1 MRTGKTTIGNRVLAL
16 LLSIVMVLSWIPANA
31 VAAVMYS
38 NGTLEALTTGA
49 TPAGDATNPKLVYD
63 AVELEWVDVDLSQGR
78 TKAGWYI
85 GMRVH
90 APAEMT
96 KETDFIDGEKQV
108 AFQTQGRNGWSDSAN
123 FWENQNSDKGAA
135 ETARYIDLW
144 YYLDEER
151 VHAAKVK
158 GELTFG
164 FKADWNM
171 DGTFDQVFSMEIDP
185 DSVILKKDGSQ
196 VFPAA
201 NSAVVSILNSDGSIN
216 SDGTISGNGTDYVKV
231 TPGSTVY
238 EWVAAEGIRPS
249 DGWWAGIRVDVPQ
262 NASVDAKF
270 KVGSTEYQVKDETE
284 TDADDKEF
292 VPVWKSLSKLANGQD
307 LSATKIEFDWDGNG
321 IYEQMVEFTVNPAN
335 VTLMKDGENIYP
347 GPEMVTVTVN
357 KTGNGTVKVDGVEV
371 SGSSVEVEKDKAVAI
386 EVIADNG
393 SYIKTLTV
401 DGTAKTVAKGESYNE
416 NVAFD
421 AAASIDV
428 TFMEEYKV
436 EVSANAGGTVKLDG
450 AEVATKTVDIGTK
463 VALNVA
469 ATEGYQIKSVNIGGV
484 AQTISDVESFSAEI
498 TVDADVAVS
507 VVFVKVYKITVSYGE
522 NGSIKVDG
530 NDVLTGGTVVVE
542 EGTNTATLVATP
554 AEGYRVSAVVINDV
568 PQNFDEHAYVHT
580 QVLEMNKDYVV
591 TVTFAQSVY
600 DVTITPPVNGTVTID
615 DVDGKVNHGDSAEMT
630 VTADGANGYEIG
642 SVTVNGVAVQ
652 VDENGKFTISDI
664 KEAKTIAATFVLKK
678 YDVTVAPTQNGT
690 VTTDAV
696 DGKVEHGS
704 NVVVTIE
711 PAEGYSIG
719 TVKVNGVDINTL
731 TEETDEKA
739 TFTIAAATEAQTIEV
754 TFIATEAAPSTI
766 TDLFNDEDAVR
777 VDGMLY
783 IYKNDGKITFTTDKN
798 GIQIY
803 VEGERFPLGGMTTKT
818 VTIEE
823 TKVITLIQLRYRA
836 EGARQTRW
844 HDVRGFENGAKL
856 SLVVDTTDPT
866 ATIDPADANA
876 NGYYKESFDV
886 SVEFADP
893 DNSRNN
899 IANDYSGVASA
910 KWWIENAGNKTQE
923 GNFNAVDGQG
933 TITVDAALNNS
944 DNVVVF
950 VEVTDK
956 AGNTKTYKS
965 ETLKI
970 NCTAPVLE
978 SVLVAEETKKDEAEA
993 GYYTKRVIK
1002 LTITDRAT
1010 TFNQTAA
1017 TNGIK
1022 ITAKNAAGATLTVSP
1037 SMISWNSTG
1046 NTHVAT
1052 IEFTMDAN
1060 YTWEVSYTNLA
1071 DMEMVAPSTT
1081 TNVTDTYQFA
1091 IDTTAPTGKIT
1102 YAENVWEE
1110 LLDKLTFG
1118 IWSSNSMTVTAEKSD
1133 ITSPTKTVLYYKS
1146 NTAAAMTEDELEA
1159 AFQAGKFVEQ
1169 AYTITADQKF
1179 AVYARIVDYAGN
1191 VTYIGTNGMVFDNTE
1206 SAITITPEAP
1216 NRNGFY
1222 NKDVEVQIAVSEILT
1237 EGADYSGIKTI
1248 DYKVV
1253 KNGDYDHPTQSG
1265 NLYTF
1270 NIQNPTYEQ
1279 LVPTWNGEITVEKGK
1294 NNADDIKVV
1303 VTVVDNAGKVSVKE
1317 SPLSINIDELKA
1329 TISFTDAANKIVG
1342 DRGYFSAENR
1352 VTTITL
1358 TDRGTAFDAA
1368 AATAGISITAKDAAG
1383 NDVVNAYTISS
1394 WNSNGNVHT
1403 ATIIFHE
1410 DANYTWSFSYTNKA
1424 DNELDVSKNLSTG
1437 TSVTP
1442 YVFTVDDTDPVGS
1455 ASINTDVWDELLTVL
1470 TFGLYNKEE
1479 FTVVGDAKDNTSPVK
1494 IQYYKTDKIEPM
1506 TADELDS
1513 VQFVEYAEAYTESH
1527 IQQKSLTINDDER
1540 FVVYLKIT
1548 DYAGNYIYVNSDGA
1562 IVDQTKADIVL
1573 TVDEP
1578 NASGIYNE
1586 DVNIKINVTDAAPY
1600 SGIKTVDYWVVMDGN
1615 TAAPTQSE
1623 NLFTFGIAKPTHSQL
1638 VNAWEDTI
1646 TIKADKNNSCDVVVH
1661 VKVVD
1666 NAGNEYEVTRNLDI
1680 DVTQPTIDVS
1690 YDNDTARNDKYFDA
1704 NREAT
1709 IVITERTHHF
1719 DAEAATAGI
1728 TITAVDAKG
1737 QVVTIDP
1744 ATMITGWD
1752 TKEGATA
1759 DAATHTAKISYT
1771 TDANYTFSIS
1781 YTDKADNDNKP
1792 VNTGTSVAPYEF
1804 AVDKVDPFGTITG
1817 ASEEGR
1823 TTTWKELISNLTFGF
1838 WSGFKITITETHD
1851 DLTSPIESVQY
1862 YKTSDTSAK
1871 TAAELDQV
1879 TTWTKFDGI
1888 AVVPNEQFTVYLK
1901 ITDNAGN
1908 YTYIS
1913 TDGLIV
1919 DNTAPREES
1928 IAPEITVEPV
1938 QPVNGLYN
1946 GDVKVSIVVTDPLT
1960 GDTFAG
1966 LKKVTYRVLNLG
1978 EETQNDVLY
1987 SFDIENP
1994 TREQLLQTWT
2004 GDITVQSALNNSND
2018 VVIEVYAEDNA
2029 GNTSTDKVAIQID
2042 TTAPQIDIKYNNN
2055 TPDSGSYYKANREAT
2070 IKITERNLDTA
2081 KITITITKG
2090 GAAFTDYTISNWV
2103 PTTGTGNLDD
2113 STHEATITFDQDGD
2127 YTFVIMCEDQ
2137 ASWTCGNVANE
2148 TYDKAVVFAEG
2159 TQNATEFTIDKTA
2172 PVVTV
2177 SYNNNSAQND
2187 KYFNATRTATITI
2200 TEHNFPVNK
2209 EGVVDVERVDFDW
2222 TVNGEE
2228 KILDVK
2234 WDFSRI
2240 AEDVYIATIVYED
2253 NGKYTFG
2260 VKVKDL
2266 AGNTSEAADYGDT
2279 VAGTEFVIDTEKEM
2293 ISLEGVEN
2301 GAAYGYGA
2309 EVIPNIKIS
2318 DINLQEYKVTL
2329 VGVQKD
2335 KTIDLTEEVNAL
2347 LSKGTETVTGN
2358 FDIFE
2363 TKQDLDGIYTLTM
2376 TSKDKAGNEDN
2387 MEIIFTVNRFGS
2399 VYVYEQYLV
2408 DLIANGG
2415 SYVYSVDED
2424 LIITEYN
2431 ADKLVTDSL
2440 KIEITVDG
2448 RPLEDVKFDVTPEIN
2463 DTVSVGSSGWYQYKY
2478 TISKDN
2484 FKTDGVYKIS
2494 VSSKDATGNTPENSN
2509 YENMSMSFRV
2519 DSTQAEI
2526 TSIVGLE
2533 EAIINAQ
2540 NVTVKYTV
2548 FDTIGLKSI
2557 KVYVN
2562 GQLVDEITDFS
2573 ADMNNFNGQFVIN
2586 EQSSAQS
2593 VRIVVEDMSGNI
2605 TDTSAEDFSSAYA
2618 FNNSVTVST
2627 NIFVRWYA
2635 NKGLFWGSI
2644 AGIVVLAGGVI
2655 FFITA
2660 KRKKKEEE
2668 EAAK

>member
-1 MRTGKTTIGNRVLAL
+1 M
-16 LLSIVMVLSWIPANA
+16 
-31 VAAVMYS
+31 
-38 NGTLEALTTGA
+38 
-49 TPAGDATNPKLVYD
+49 
-63 AVELEWVDVDLSQGR
+63 
-78 TKAGWYI
+78 
-85 GMRVH
+85 
-90 APAEMT
+90 
-96 KETDFIDGEKQV
+96 
-108 AFQTQGRNGWSDSAN
+108 
-123 FWENQNSDKGAA
+123 
-135 ETARYIDLW
+135 
-144 YYLDEER
+144 
-151 VHAAKVK
+151 
-158 GELTFG
+158 
-164 FKADWNM
+164 
-171 DGTFDQVFSMEIDP
+171 
-185 DSVILKKDGSQ
+185 
-196 VFPAA
+196 
-201 NSAVVSILNSDGSIN
+201 
-216 SDGTISGNGTDYVKV
+216 
-231 TPGSTVY
+231 
-238 EWVAAEGIRPS
+238 
-249 DGWWAGIRVDVPQ
+249 DVPQ
-262 NASVDAKF
+262 NASDDAKF
-270 KVGSTEYQVKDETE
+270 KIGSTECQVKDETE
-284 TDADDKEF
+284 TDADSKKF
-292 VPVWKSLSKLANGQD
+292 VPVWKPLSKLANGED
-307 LSATKIEFDWDGNG
+307 LSVTKIEFDWDGNG
-321 IYEQMVEFTVNPAN
+321 VYEQMVEFSVNPSN

-347 GPEMVTVTVN
+347 GPEMVTLTIN
-357 KTGNGTVKVDGVEV
+357 KTGNGTIKVGGEEIT
-371 SGSSVEVEKDKAVAI
+371 GATVEVEKDKTVVI
-386 EVIADNG
+386 EITAANG
-393 SYIKTLTV
+393 SYIKTLSV
-401 DGTAKTVAKGESYNE
+401 AGASKTVTKGEAYTES
-416 NVAFD
+416 VSFD
-421 AAASIDV
+421 AAATIDV
-428 TFMEEYKV
+428 AFMAENTV
-436 EVSANAGGTVKLDG
+436 TVSANAGGSVKLDG
-450 AEVATKTVDIGTK
+450 EEISSKTVDVGTK
-463 VALNVA
+463 VALSVDA
-469 ATEGYQIKSVNIGGV
+469 ADGYQIKSINIGGV
-484 AQTISDVESFSAEI
+484 AQTISDVESFSADI

-542 EGTNTATLVATP
+542 EGTDTATLVATP
-554 AEGYRVSAVVINDV
+554 AEGYRVSAVVINDA

-600 DVTITPPVNGTVTID
+600 DVTITTPVNGTVTID
-615 DVDGKVNHGDSAEMT
+615 DVDGKVNHGDSTTMT
-630 VTADGANGYEIG
+630 VIADDANGYEIG
-642 SVTVNGVAVQ
+642 SVTVNGVPVE
-652 VDENGKFTISDI
+652 VDEDGKFTISNI

-678 YDVTVAPTQNGT
+678 YAVTVAPTQNGT

-704 NVVVTIE
+704 NVVVTIV
-711 PAEGYSIG
+711 PQEGYTVG
-719 TVKVNGVDINTL
+719 TVLVDGVAVSLD
-731 TEETDEKA
+731 DESADTSIYTVTNVTKD
-739 TFTIAAATEAQTIEV
+739 TNVEV
-754 TFIATEAAPSTI
+754 TFVLKESASSAI
-766 TDLFNDEDAVR
+766 TDLFNDEDAKR
-777 VDGMLY
+777 TDGLLFVFA
-783 IYKNDGKITFTTDKN
+783 KKDNGNTITFKTVN
-798 GIQIY
+798 GEGIRIT
-803 VEGERFPLGGMTTKT
+803 VEGDRNNKGGKWIDEVSFNADT
-818 VTIEE
+818 
-823 TKVITLIQLRYRA
+823 VITKIELYYKKANTSRRDWYPV
-836 EGARQTRW
+836 EGL
-844 HDVRGFENGAKL
+844 ENGARL
-856 SLVVDTTDPT
+856 SLAIDTTDPT

-876 NGYYKESFDV
+876 NGYYKENFNVTVD
-886 SVEFADP
+886 FADP
-893 DNSRNN
+893 DNDRNS

-910 KWWIENAGNKTQE
+910 KWWIENGGSRTQE
-923 GNFNAVDGQG
+923 GTFTAADGHG

-956 AGNTKTYKS
+956 AGNTKTYNS

-970 NCTAPVLE
+970 NSTAPVLE
-978 SVLVAEETKKDEAEA
+978 SVLVDEETKKDEAEA

-1037 SMISWNSTG
+1037 SMISWSSTG

-1071 DMEMVAPSTT
+1071 DMEMVTSSTT
-1081 TNVTDTYQFA
+1081 TNVTDTYQFT
-1091 IDTTAPTGKIT
+1091 IDTAAPDGEIT
-1102 YAENVWEE
+1102 YTVHVWSE
-1110 LLDKLTFG
+1110 LLNTLTFG
-1118 IWSSNSMTVTAEKSD
+1118 IWHNDSMTVTAEKSD
-1133 ITSPTKTVLYYKS
+1133 ITSPTKAIQYYKS
-1146 NTAAAMTEDELEA
+1146 NTTAAMTGDELEA
-1159 AFQAGKFVEQ
+1159 AFQAGKFVDT
-1169 AYTITADQKF
+1169 AYTVESNEKYAEKF

-1191 VTYIGTNGMVFDNTE
+1191 VTYIGTNGMVFDNAE
-1206 SAITITPEAP
+1206 SNISISPESP

-1222 NKDVEVQIAVSEILT
+1222 NKDVKVQIAVSDILT

-1270 NIQNPTYEQ
+1270 DVSNPAYEQ

-1303 VTVVDNAGKVSVKE
+1303 VTVVDNAGNEFTRE
-1317 SPLSINIDELKA
+1317 SPLSINIDEPKV
-1329 TISFTDAANKIVG
+1329 TISFTDAANNIVG
-1342 DRGYFSAENR
+1342 DRGYFGDDQNPVQR
-1352 VTTITL
+1352 VATITL
-1358 TDRGTAFDAA
+1358 TERGSAFDAA

-1403 ATIIFHE
+1403 ATITFHA

-1424 DNELDVSKNLSTG
+1424 DNKLDISKNLSTG
-1437 TSVTP
+1437 ASVTP
-1442 YVFTVDDTDPVGS
+1442 FVFTLDNTNPEGS
-1455 ASINTDVWDELLTVL
+1455 ASINTNVWDELLSVL

-1479 FTVVGDAKDNTSPVK
+1479 FTVVGDAKDDTSPVV

-1506 TADELDS
+1506 THDELDS

-1562 IVDQTKADIVL
+1562 IVDQTKADIEL
-1573 TVDEP
+1573 TVDDP
-1578 NASGIYNE
+1578 NANGIYNE
-1586 DVNIKINVTDAAPY
+1586 DVNIKIKVTDAAPY

-1615 TAAPTQSE
+1615 TSAPTQSE
-1623 NLFTFGIAKPTHSQL
+1623 NLFTFGVTKPSHSQL
-1638 VNAWEDTI
+1638 VNEWEDTI
-1646 TIKADKNNSCDVVVH
+1646 TVEAAKNNSCDVVVH

-1680 DVTQPTIDVS
+1680 DITKPTIDVS

-1719 DAEAATAGI
+1719 DADAATAGI

-1744 ATMITGWD
+1744 ATMISDWV
-1752 TKEGATA
+1752 TKEGTTP
-1759 DAATHTAKISYT
+1759 DAATHTAKITYT
-1771 TDANYTFSIS
+1771 TDANYTFAIS
-1781 YTDKADNDNKP
+1781 YTDKADNTNQP

-1838 WSGFKITITETHD
+1838 WSGSKITVTETHD

-1862 YKTSDTSAK
+1862 YKTSDTTAK

-1879 TTWTKFDGI
+1879 TTWAKFDGI

-1928 IAPEITVEPV
+1928 IAPEITVEPQ

-1978 EETQNDVLY
+1978 EETQNEVLY
-1987 SFDIENP
+1987 SFTIENP
-1994 TREQLLQTWT
+1994 TKEQLLQTWT

-2029 GNTSTDKVAIQID
+2029 GNTSTDKVAIKID
-2042 TTAPQIDIKYNNN
+2042 TTAPQIDIDYDNDN
-2055 TPDSGSYYKANREAT
+2055 PDSGSYYKANRVAT
-2070 IKITERNLDTA
+2070 IKITERNFDPKDV
-2081 KITITITKG
+2081 KITITN
-2090 GAAFTDYTISNWV
+2090 TDNVIPDV
-2103 PTTGTGNLDD
+2103 PTELAHWTKAEGTEANGDG
-2113 STHEATITFDQDGD
+2113 TTYTATITYAADGD
-2127 YTFVIMCEDQ
+2127 YTFAIEYTDL
-2137 ASWTCGNVANE
+2137 AGWTCGNVVDK
-2148 TYDKAVVFAEG
+2148 TYNKEVVFAEG
-2159 TQNATEFTIDKTA
+2159 TQNPTEFTVDQTA

-2200 TEHNFPVNK
+2200 TEHNFPLNDIARVVFTQTTDRG
-2209 EGVVDVERVDFDW
+2209 GVIPTVSW
-2222 TVNGEE
+2222 THNG
-2228 KILDVK
+2228 DTH
-2234 WDFSRI
+2234 
-2240 AEDVYIATIVYED
+2240 IATFNYTTD
-2253 NGKYTFG
+2253 GDYTFD
-2260 VKVKDL
+2260 VAMTDL
-2266 AGNTSEAADYGDT
+2266 AGNASAEASYGNT
-2279 VAGTEFVIDTEKEM
+2279 VAGKDFVIDTTFEDM
-2293 ISLEGVEN
+2293 ISQEGVEN
-2301 GAAYGYGA
+2301 GVAYGHDA

-2347 LSKGTETVTGN
+2347 LNKGTETVTGI

-2376 TSKDKAGNEDN
+2376 TSKDKAGNEDS

-2448 RPLEDVKFDVTPEIN
+2448 RPLDDVKFTVTPEIN

-2509 YENMSMSFRV
+2509 YEDMGMSFRV

-2557 KVYVN
+2557 IVYVN
-2562 GQLVDEITDFS
+2562 GQIVDEITDFS
-2573 ADMNNFNGQFVIN
+2573 ADMNNYSGQFVIN

-2618 FNNSVTVST
+2618 FNKSVTVST

-2644 AGIVVLAGGVI
+2644 AGVVVLAGGVI
-2655 FFITA
+2655 FLVGA

-2668 EAAK
+2668 TAAK

>member
-16 LLSIVMVLSWIPANA
+16 LLSIIMVLSWIPANV
-31 VAAVMYS
+31 VAAVEYS

-49 TPAGDATNPKLVYD
+49 TPAGDAVNPKLVYD
-63 AVELEWVDVDLSQGR
+63 AVELDWVDVDPSQGR
-78 TKAGWYI
+78 TEAGWYI

-90 APAEMT
+90 APVEMT

-108 AFQTQGRNGWSDSAN
+108 TFQTQGRSGWSASAN
-123 FWENQNSDKGAA
+123 FWENQNSDAGAA
-135 ETARYIDLW
+135 EAARYIDLW

-151 VHAAKVK
+151 VHEAKVNGK
-158 GELTFG
+158 LTFG
-164 FKADWNM
+164 FQVDWDM
-171 DGTFDQVFSMEIDP
+171 DATIDQVFSMEIAP
-185 DSVILKKDGSQ
+185 ENIVLNKDGSK

-216 SDGTISGNGTDYVKV
+216 NEGTITGNGTDYVKV
-231 TPGSTVY
+231 TPGATVY
-238 EWVAAEGIRPS
+238 EWVAAEGFRPA

-262 NASVDAKF
+262 NASDDARF
-270 KVGSTEYQVKDETE
+270 KLGSTEYQVKDETE
-284 TDADDKEF
+284 TDADSKEY
-292 VPVWKSLSKLANGQD
+292 VPVWKPLSKLANGQD

-321 IYEQMVEFTVNPAN
+321 VYEQMVEFTVNPAN
-335 VTLMKDGENIYP
+335 VTLMKDDENIYP

-371 SGSSVEVEKDKAVAI
+371 SGSSVEVEKDKTVAI
-386 EVIADNG
+386 EIIAADD

-401 DGTAKTVAKGESYNE
+401 DGIAKTVTKGESYNE
-416 NVAFD
+416 NVSFD
-421 AAASIDV
+421 DAASIDV
-428 TFMEEYKV
+428 TFMEEHKV
-436 EVSANAGGTVKLDG
+436 EVSANVGGTVKLDG
-450 AEVATKTVDIGTK
+450 EEVTAKTVDIGTK
-463 VALNVA
+463 VTLDVA
-469 ATEGYQIKSVNIGGV
+469 ANEGYQIKSINIGGV
-484 AQTISDVESFSAEI
+484 AQSISDVESFSAEI
-498 TVDADVAVS
+498 TVDADIAVS

-522 NGSIKVDG
+522 NGSVQVDG
-530 NDVLTGGTVVVE
+530 NDVLTGGTVVAE
-542 EGTNTATLVATP
+542 EGTDTATLVATP
-554 AEGYRVSAVVINDV
+554 AEGYRVSTVVINDV

-600 DVTITPPVNGTVTID
+600 NVTITPPVNGTVTID
-615 DVDGKVNHGDSAEMT
+615 DVDGKVNHGGSTVMT
-630 VTADGANGYEIG
+630 VTADDANGYEIG
-642 SVTVNGVAVQ
+642 SVTVNGVAVE
-652 VDENGKFTISDI
+652 VDKNGNFTISDI
-664 KEAKTIAATFVLKK
+664 KEDKTVAATFVLKK
-678 YDVTVAPTQNGT
+678 YDVTIAPTQNGT
-690 VTTDAV
+690 VTTDAEN
-696 DGKVEHGS
+696 GKVEHGS

-719 TVKVNGVDINTL
+719 TVKVNGVEVSAL
-731 TEETDEKA
+731 TEETDDRA
-739 TFTIAAATEAQTIEV
+739 TFTITAVTEAQNIEV
-754 TFIATEAAPSTI
+754 TFIAKEAASSTI
-766 TDLFNDEDAVR
+766 TDLFNDEDAIR

-783 IYKNDGKITFTTDKN
+783 VYKNDGSITFTTDKN
-798 GIQIY
+798 GIRITVDGQW
-803 VEGERFPLGGMTTKT
+803 ETLGGRNTKT
-818 VTIEE
+818 VTIDE
-823 TKVITLIQLRYRA
+823 TTVITKIELRYKA
-836 EGARQTRW
+836 ANSYSTQW
-844 HDVRGFENGAKL
+844 HTVDGVSSTNKL
-856 SLVVDTTDPT
+856 KLVIDKTAAT
-866 ATIDPADANA
+866 ATLTPAQPNA
-876 NGYYKESFDV
+876 NNYYNANVNVDIAV
-886 SVEFADP
+886 NDP
-893 DNSRNN
+893 D
-899 IANDYSGVASA
+899 DYSGIASVKYWVVKDNDSA
-910 KWWIENAGNKTQE
+910 NPTQSATLYT
-923 GNFNAVDGQG
+923 GDTATATWNGQ
-933 TITVDAALNNS
+933 ITVDAALNNN
-944 DNVVVF
+944 DNVVVY
-950 VEVTDK
+950 VEVTDR
-956 AGNTKTYKS
+956 AGNTKTYNS

-978 SVLVAEETKKDEAEA
+978 SVLVDEEIKKDEAEA

-1046 NTHVAT
+1046 NTHVAK

-1133 ITSPTKTVLYYKS
+1133 ITSPTKTIQYYKS
-1146 NTAAAMTEDELEA
+1146 NTAAAMSEDELEA
-1159 AFQAGKFVEQ
+1159 AFKAGKFVEQ
-1169 AYTITADQKF
+1169 LYTINADQKF
-1179 AVYARIVDYAGN
+1179 AVYARIVDFAGN

-1206 SAITITPEAP
+1206 SSITITPESP

-1222 NKDVEVQIAVSEILT
+1222 NKDVKVQIAVSEILT

-1270 NIQNPTYEQ
+1270 NIQKPTYEQ
-1279 LVPTWNGEITVEKGK
+1279 LVPTWNGEITVERGK

-1352 VTTITL
+1352 VATITL

-1383 NDVVNAYTISS
+1383 NDVVNAYTISG

-1403 ATIIFHE
+1403 ATITFHA
-1410 DANYTWSFSYTNKA
+1410 DANYTWFFSYTNKA
-1424 DNELDVSKNLSTG
+1424 DNDLDVSKNLSTG

-1442 YVFTVDDTDPVGS
+1442 FVFTVDDTDPVGS

-1479 FTVVGDAKDNTSPVK
+1479 FTVVGDAKDDTSPVV

-1578 NASGIYNE
+1578 NANGIYNE

-1615 TAAPTQSE
+1615 TSAPTQSE
-1623 NLFTFGIAKPTHSQL
+1623 NLFTFGVTKPSHSQL
-1638 VNAWEDTI
+1638 VNEWEDTI
-1646 TIKADKNNSCDVVVH
+1646 TIKTDKNNSCDVVVH

-1666 NAGNEYEVTRNLDI
+1666 NAGNEYEVTRKLDI
-1680 DVTQPTIDVS
+1680 DITKPTIDVS

-1719 DAEAATAGI
+1719 DADAATAGI

-1759 DAATHTAKISYT
+1759 DAATHTAKISYS

-1781 YTDKADNDNKP
+1781 YTDKADNANKP

-1817 ASEEGR
+1817 TSEEGR
-1823 TTTWKELISNLTFGF
+1823 TTTWEELISNLTFGF
-1838 WSGFKITITETHD
+1838 WSGSKITVTETHD

-1862 YKTSDTSAK
+1862 YKTSDTTAK

-1879 TTWTKFDGI
+1879 TTWAKFDGI

-1966 LKKVTYRVLNLG
+1966 LKKVTYRVMNLG
-1978 EETQNDVLY
+1978 EETQNEVLY

-1994 TREQLLQTWT
+1994 TKEQLLQTWT

-2029 GNTSTDKVAIQID
+2029 GNTSTDKVAIKID
-2042 TTAPQIDIKYNNN
+2042 TTAPQIDIDYDNDN
-2055 TPDSGSYYKANREAT
+2055 PDSGSYYKANRVAT
-2070 IKITERNLDTA
+2070 IKIAERNFDPKDV
-2081 KITITITKG
+2081 KITITN
-2090 GAAFTDYTISNWV
+2090 TDNVIPDV
-2103 PTTGTGNLDD
+2103 PTELAHWTKAEGTEANGDG
-2113 STHEATITFDQDGD
+2113 TTYTATITYAADGD
-2127 YTFVIMCEDQ
+2127 YTFAIEYTDL
-2137 ASWTCGNVANE
+2137 AGWTCGNVADK
-2148 TYDKAVVFAEG
+2148 TYNKEVVFAEG
-2159 TQNATEFTIDKTA
+2159 TQNPTEFTIDQTS

-2200 TEHNFPVNK
+2200 TEHNFPLNDIARVVFTQTTDRG
-2209 EGVVDVERVDFDW
+2209 GVIPTVSW
-2222 TVNGEE
+2222 THNG
-2228 KILDVK
+2228 DTH
-2234 WDFSRI
+2234 
-2240 AEDVYIATIVYED
+2240 IATFNYTTD
-2253 NGKYTFG
+2253 GAYTFN
-2260 VKVKDL
+2260 VAMTDL
-2266 AGNTSEAADYGDT
+2266 AGNASGAANYGNT
-2279 VAGTEFVIDTEKEM
+2279 VAGKDFVIDTTFEDM
-2293 ISLEGVEN
+2293 ISQEGVEN
-2301 GAAYGYGA
+2301 GVAYGHDA
-2309 EVIPNIKIS
+2309 EVIPNIKIT

-2347 LSKGTETVTGN
+2347 LSKGTETVTGI

-2376 TSKDKAGNEDN
+2376 TSKDKAGNEDS

-2448 RPLEDVKFDVTPEIN
+2448 RPLEDVKFTVTPEIN

-2509 YENMSMSFRV
+2509 YEDMGMSFRV

-2526 TSIVGLE
+2526 TSVVGLE

-2618 FNNSVTVST
+2618 FNSSVTVST

-2644 AGIVVLAGGVI
+2644 AGVVVLAGGVI
-2655 FFITA
+2655 FLIAA

-2668 EAAK
+2668 EAAAK